1 VPNELASA
9 TSQTQANVNVRRTEL
24 GVIVVDETQIM
35 TQTKLIGQE
44 QSRPSNCARAR
55 KYSAYAL

>member
-9 TSQTQANVNVRRTEL
+9 TSQTQANVNVRRTES

-35 TQTKLIGQE
+35 TLTKLMGQE
-44 QSRPSNCARAR
+44 QSRTSNCARAR
-55 KYSAYAL
+55 EY